1 MNNGHV
7 IFVTEPE
14 TNLPTKKG
22 SLQTLTSTGFA
33 IERLSDKRY
42 ELIGW
47 DGWEGLNYYLS
58 LSDLRDLFDAL
69 RLELTVRGL
78 LQNDG
83 VPDF

>member
-33 IERLSDKRY
+33 IERLSDKQY

-58 LSDLRDLFDAL
+58 LSDLQDLFDAL
-69 RLELTVRGL
+69 RLELTARRA